1 MTLRCRGRLLQSGF
15 TLIEAAV
22 ILLIVGALSVM
33 AMRLLGVANEGLR
46 ARLTRQNLDA
56 VRQALQAYMVRAGR
70 LPCPAIETL
79 GPSATAYGLEAPT
92 PGTCTGTTEIE
103 SPTVAFRG
111 VVPWKTLGLT
121 TESAFDAWG
130 RQLTYVVTN
139 TATNLTAATLS
150 GLRGSLYLHSGTPV
164 AAGLPGTGNQINAC
178 STTAGDNR
186 CNAAAAVMLVSFGQ
200 NGAGAYNITG
210 VQGPL
215 PVSATELENT
225 DADRNFVLIEPS
237 ESFDDVVVPLSP
249 NELLAPLYLQGAV
262 SSPEALFQERARQAV
277 SLVAASLYSSRF
289 YWSGYWIYELPVPS
303 GAVSYP
309 FQSSRFSGCDT
320 SAPTAGSISGAPA
333 QGLDPWGQQFRYAR
347 ASQYVYEFENCTAPM
362 AIVSLGPDGA
372 LNTSDDMVYYSSL
385 AEWRSIF
392 EKSGWN

>member
-1 MTLRCRGRLLQSGF
+1 MSREGKEGF

-22 ILLIVGALSVM
+22 ILLIVGVVSVM

-46 ARLTRQNLDA
+46 ARLTRQNVDA

-79 GPSATAYGLEAPT
+79 TSSDTAYGLEAPT
-92 PGTCTGTTEIE
+92 PGCTGTTAID

-130 RQLTYVVTN
+130 RQITYVVTN
-139 TATNLTAATLS
+139 TATSLTAATLS

-164 AAGLPGTGNQINAC
+164 AAGLPATGNQINAC
-178 STTAGDNR
+178 STTAGDNN

-200 NGAGAYNITG
+200 NGAGAYNVTG
-210 VQGPL
+210 IQGPL
-215 PVSATELENT
+215 PTSATELENT

-249 NELLAPLYLQGAV
+249 NELLAPLYLQGAA
-262 SSPEALFQERARQAV
+262 SLPEALFQERARQAV
-277 SLVAASLYSSRF
+277 SLIAADQVSSRV
-289 YWSGYWIYELPVPS
+289 YWSGDWYYLMPVPS
-303 GAVSYP
+303 STVAYL
-309 FQSSRFSGCDT
+309 FDATRFVGCDT
-320 SAPTAGSISGAPA
+320 TAPGVGTLSGDTALA
-333 QGLDPWGQQFRYAR
+333 LDPWGQEFRYAR
-347 ASQYVYEFENCTAPM
+347 ASLTVYEDETCTAPM
-362 AIVSLGPDGA
+362 AIVSVGPDGV
-372 LNTSDDMVYYSSL
+372 LNTSDDKIYYSSL
-385 AEWRSIF
+385 AEWKSIF